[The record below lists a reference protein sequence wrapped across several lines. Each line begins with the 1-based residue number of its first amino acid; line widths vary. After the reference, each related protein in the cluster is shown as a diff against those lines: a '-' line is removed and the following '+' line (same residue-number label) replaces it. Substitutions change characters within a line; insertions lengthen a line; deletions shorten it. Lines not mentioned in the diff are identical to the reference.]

1 MSVVAN
7 SFTKNTHAERALCAQ
22 APKATKASMCSCAPR
37 GSSLLA
43 GGLFS
48 WELSSHGSSPHVREE
63 ETPPKPQHSQVRTN
77 ASCVPKPQ
85 ASRNAF
91 PSHTQRRVPLGPINR
106 YAKRER
112 FSIIQVQKARKKRA
126 NNSCKHEIRQ
136 RGKAEHFHTKHKRS
150 KRRSCCRTEG
160 CN

>member
-22 APKATKASMCSCAPR
+22 APKASMVCCAPR
-37 GSSLLA
+37 GSSLLV

-48 WELSSHGSSPHVREE
+48 WELSSHGSALHVHKQEA
-63 ETPPKPQHSQVRTN
+63 QLNHSILKCEQTRV
-77 ASCVPKPQ
+77 
-85 ASRNAF
+85 AF
-91 PSHTQRRVPLGPINR
+91 PNHTQRRVPLGPINR

-126 NNSCKHEIRQ
+126 HNSCKHEIRQ